1 MADEKGEKEDGAK
14 EEPEAKAGPNI
25 ALIIVALLVVQ
36 LLLVGGGI
44 FAVSQM
50 ANKDDGSASK
60 QSVLPEPV
68 QAGGIDIANEVVY
81 GTKFTDV
88 TVNIVGSDGRF
99 LLVTLAIAY
108 DGKSKANQKLEAQL
122 AVNETQLKNT
132 ILTYLSTLTLD
143 QITQNSNIQNEVRT
157 NLLRELN
164 NTIPSSAGRLSNVY
178 IEKWLVS

>member
-25 ALIIVALLVVQ
+25 VLIIAALLVVQ
-36 LLLVGGGI
+36 VLLVGGGI
-44 FAVSQM
+44 FLVSQM
-50 ANKDDGSASK
+50 ANKDDAPK

-164 NTIPSSAGRLSNVY
+164 NTIPQSAGRLSNVY